1 MLNKFIW
8 TASKLS
14 IATLIAVGSM
24 LSVGSFA
31 QDNEYVEEVVSI
43 GTRGKP
49 RSVSSSPVPV
59 DVLSAEDIS
68 KTGTDDLL
76 MQLQGSIPSLNVHL
90 QPISDAASMIRPAN
104 LRGLSAD
111 STLITVNGK
120 RRHHASVIAFQGG
133 GVNDGSQGA
142 DISVIPAIA
151 LKRVEVLRD
160 GASAQYG
167 SDAIAG
173 VINFVLDDIS
183 EGGSLSYKMG
193 EYTEGDG
200 ATTTIAGK
208 YGMPLGQ
215 DGFVTT
221 SFQIRQADD
230 TSRSAQRPDAAALIA
245 AGNTAVA
252 NPAQVW
258 GAPKIDDD
266 VTFFMNAG
274 VNNSDGSESYMF
286 GNYSERDVD
295 GGFYYRNPDGRDGVF
310 TNPVDGV
317 DKRLVGNIDG
327 TCQYGTGTSQAID
340 PADYV
345 ARDAIMADPSCF
357 LMNQVAPG
365 GYTPRF
371 LGNITDTS
379 LTIGR
384 RGDISN
390 GILNGYSYDVSGSV
404 GRNEAD
410 FGLNNTVNP
419 SMGPDTPRNFTTGSY
434 IELEKT
440 FNFDLTKQVDSM
452 TIAYG
457 AEWREETF
465 EVISGEEAS
474 WKAGKYAL
482 QGFNVGSHGF
492 AGFSPDSQGAFT
504 RRSYGLYVDLEN
516 QVSDEL
522 LVGGAFRYEDYS
534 SFGDT
539 NDFKLKAMYE
549 VNENVSLRASTSTGF
564 RAPTQGQVNVVNT
577 QTTLV
582 LGQLTQAQTLPGFKL
597 GAGQLKPEEATNT
610 SFGVVYNN
618 DGLSLTADFFNIE
631 LEDRV
636 ALTSNAAPTA
646 AQVTAMGA
654 AGIPNPE
661 LIGQVN
667 YFTNDFDT
675 ETSGYDIVAAYSME
689 LMGADSDISAAW
701 NHTETEVT
709 NSGAVTGASKIKRLE
724 EGLPEDRMT
733 ITLDQSW
740 NDKVSTFVRANMYG
754 EYYAVHADY
763 FGTTSDSEWTV
774 DVSVNYQV
782 NDNFNVSA
790 GVQNLFDTEALKIAG
805 STGAANA
812 NGPGLGVPG
821 NLLGGIYYE
830 TSPYGIEGAFWYVSA
845 GYNF

>member
-1 MLNKFIW
+1 MFNKIFG
-8 TASKLS
+8 TAAKLTLT
-14 IATLIAVGSM
+14 TLIAVGSM
-24 LSVGSFA
+24 LSVNSFA

-200 ATTTIAGK
+200 ATSTIAGK

-215 DGFVTT
+215 DGFVTA

-230 TSRSAQRPDAAALIA
+230 TSRSDQRPDAAALIA

-252 NPAQVW
+252 TPAQIW

-274 VNNSDGSESYMF
+274 VMNSDGSESYMF

-310 TNPVDGV
+310 TSGDF
-317 DKRLVGNIDG
+317 RLVGDVDG
-327 TCQYGTGTSQAID
+327 TCSYSTAGTVD
-340 PADYV
+340 PADYTL
-345 ARDAIMADPSCF
+345 RNTIMADTSCF
-357 LMNQVAPG
+357 LMNQIAPG

-371 LGNITDTS
+371 VGTITDTS
-379 LTIGR
+379 FTTGR
-384 RGDISN
+384 RGDITDGFLS
-390 GILNGYSYDVSGSV
+390 GYSYDLSGSV

-440 FNFDLTKQVDSM
+440 FNFDLTKVVDSM

-492 AGFSPDSQGAFT
+492 AGFSPDSQGSFT
-504 RRSYGLYVDLEN
+504 RRSYGIYVDLEN

-522 LVGGAFRYEDYS
+522 LLGGAFRYEDYS

-539 NDFKLKAMYE
+539 NDFKLKAMYQ
-549 VNENVSLRASTSTGF
+549 VSDTVSLRASTSTGF

-582 LGQLTQAQTLPGFKL
+582 DGQLTQAQTLPGFKL

-610 SFGVVYNN
+610 SFGIVYNE
-618 DGLSLTADFFNIE
+618 GALSLTADFFSIE

-646 AQVTAMGA
+646 AQVTAMGV

-675 ETSGYDIVAAYSME
+675 ETTGYDLVAAYSTV
-689 LMGADSDISAAW
+689 LMGAESNISAAW

-724 EGLPEDRMT
+724 QGLPEDRMT
-733 ITLDQSW
+733 FTLAQTWS
-740 NDKVSTFVRANMYG
+740 DKVSSFVRANMYG
-754 EYYAVHADY
+754 EYYAVHADW
-763 FGTTSDSEWTV
+763 FGTTSDAEWTV
-774 DVSVNYQV
+774 DASVNYQLT
-782 NDNFNVSA
+782 DNFNVSA
-790 GVQNLFDTEALKIAG
+790 GVQNLFDTEALKIDGSAG
-805 STGAANA
+805 AIGE
-812 NGPGLGVPG
+812 GVPG
-821 NLLGGIYYE
+821 NVLGGIYYE

>member
-76 MQLQGSIPSLNVHL
+76 LQLQGSIPSLNVHL

-200 ATTTIAGK
+200 ATNTISGK

-245 AGNTAVA
+245 AGNSAVA
-252 NPAQVW
+252 NPAQIW

-266 VTFFMNAG
+266 VTFFMNSG
-274 VNNSDGSESYMF
+274 VMNSDGSESYMF

-295 GGFYYRNPDGRDGVF
+295 GGFYYRNPDGRSGVF
-310 TNPVDGV
+310 TIGDY
-317 DKRLVGNIDG
+317 RAVGNVDG
-327 TCQYGTGTSQAID
+327 TCAYGTGASGQVD
-340 PADYV
+340 PSDY
-345 ARDAIMADPSCF
+345 ATRDLIMADPSCF
-357 LMNQVAPG
+357 IMNQIAPG

-379 LTIGR
+379 LTVGR

-390 GILNGYSYDVSGSV
+390 GVLSGYSYDLSGSV

-419 SMGPDTPRNFTTGSY
+419 SMGPDTPRNFDTGSY

-452 TIAYG
+452 TVAYG
-457 AEWREETF
+457 VEWREETF

-492 AGFSPDSQGAFT
+492 AGFSPDSQGSFT
-504 RRSYGLYVDLEN
+504 RRSYGVYADLEN

-522 LVGGAFRYEDYS
+522 LLGGAFRYEDYS

-539 NDFKLKAMYE
+539 NDFKLKAMYQ
-549 VNENVSLRASTSTGF
+549 VNDNVSLRASTSTGF

-582 LGQLTQAQTLPGFKL
+582 QGQLTQAQTLPGFKL
-597 GAGQLKPEEATNT
+597 GVGQLKPEEATNT
-610 SFGVVYNN
+610 SFGVVYNK

-646 AQVTAMGA
+646 AQVAAMGA

-675 ETSGYDIVAAYSME
+675 ETSGFDLVASYSTV

-709 NSGAVTGASKIKRLE
+709 NSGAVTGAFKVKRLE

-733 ITLDQSW
+733 LTLDQTWS
-740 NDKVSTFVRANMYG
+740 DKVSTFVRANMYG

-763 FGTTSDSEWTV
+763 FGTTSDAEWTV
-774 DVSVNYQV
+774 DASVNFQLT
-782 NDNFNVSA
+782 DQFNVSA

-812 NGPGLGVPG
+812 DGPGEGVPG

>member
-1 MLNKFIW
+1 MLNKIFR
-8 TASKLS
+8 TGAKLS
-14 IATLIAVGSM
+14 FTTLIAVGSM

-111 STLITVNGK
+111 STLITTNGK

-183 EGGSLSYKMG
+183 EGGSLTYKMG

-200 ATTTIAGK
+200 ATSTIAGK
-208 YGMPLGQ
+208 FGMPLGQ
-215 DGFVTT
+215 DGFLTT

-230 TSRSAQRPDAAALIA
+230 TSRSLQRPDAAALITN
-245 AGNTAVA
+245 GNTAVA
-252 NPAQVW
+252 NPAQIW

-274 VNNSDGSESYMF
+274 VSNSDGSESYMF

-295 GGFYYRNPDGRDGVF
+295 GGFYYRNPDGRSGVF
-310 TNPVDGV
+310 TQGDF
-317 DKRLVGNIDG
+317 RLVGDIDG
-327 TCQYGTGTSQAID
+327 TCAYSTAGTVD
-340 PADYV
+340 PSNYAL
-345 ARDAIMADPSCF
+345 RDTIMADASCF
-357 LMNQVAPG
+357 LMNQIAPG

-371 LGNITDTS
+371 IGTITDTS
-379 LTIGR
+379 FTTGR
-384 RGDISN
+384 RGDIADGFLS
-390 GILNGYSYDVSGSV
+390 GYSYDVSGSV

-440 FNFDLTKQVDSM
+440 FNFDLQRQYDSLSV
-452 TIAYG
+452 AYG
-457 AEWREETF
+457 LEWREETF

-492 AGFSPDSQGAFT
+492 AGFSPDSQGSFT
-504 RRSYGLYVDLEN
+504 RRSYGLYADLEN

-522 LVGGAFRYEDYS
+522 LLGGAFRYEDYS

-539 NDFKLKAMYE
+539 NDFKLKAMYQL
-549 VNENVSLRASTSTGF
+549 NENVSLRASTSTGF

-582 LGQLTQAQTLPGFKL
+582 DGQLTQAQTLPGFKL

-618 DGLSLTADFFNIE
+618 NGLSLTADFFNIE

-646 AQVTAMGA
+646 AQVIAMGV

-661 LIGQVN
+661 LIGRVN

-675 ETSGYDIVAAYSME
+675 ETSGYDLVAVYSMD
-689 LMGADSDISAAW
+689 LMGADSNISAAW

-709 NSGAVTGASKIKRLE
+709 NSGAVTGASKVKRLE

-733 ITLDQSW
+733 LTLDQTW

-754 EYYAVHADY
+754 EYYAVHADW
-763 FGTTSDSEWTV
+763 FGTTSDAEWTV
-774 DVSVNYQV
+774 DASVNYQI

-790 GVQNLFDTEALKIAG
+790 GVQNLFDTEALKIDGSAG
-805 STGAANA
+805 ATGE
-812 NGPGLGVPG
+812 GVPG
-821 NLLGGIYYE
+821 NVLGGIYYE

>member
-1 MLNKFIW
+1 MINKAIW
-8 TASKLS
+8 KASGLS
-14 IATLIAVGSM
+14 LTILVAFSSM
-24 LSVGSFA
+24 VSVNSYA
-31 QDNEYVEEVVSI
+31 QDSEFVEEVVSI

-76 MQLQGSIPSLNVHL
+76 MQLQGSVPSLNVHL

-111 STLITVNGK
+111 STLIFTNGK

-200 ATTTIAGK
+200 ATTTVAGK

-221 SFQIRQADD
+221 SFQISKADD
-230 TSRSAQRPDAAALIA
+230 TSRSEQRPDAASLIA
-245 AGNTAVA
+245 GGNTAVA
-252 NPAQVW
+252 NPAQIW
-258 GAPKIDDD
+258 GAPKVDDD
-266 VTFFMNAG
+266 VTFFMNSG
-274 VNNSDGSESYMF
+274 VTNSDGSESYMF

-310 TNPVDGV
+310 TNPGPDGNL
-317 DKRLVGNIDG
+317 RLVGNIDG
-327 TCQYGTGTSQAID
+327 TCSYGTGISAAID
-340 PADYV
+340 PSDY
-345 ARDAIMADPSCF
+345 ATRDLIMADPSCF
-357 LMNQVAPG
+357 LMNEVAPG

-371 LGNITDTS
+371 VGNITDTS

-384 RGDISN
+384 RGDITDGFLS
-390 GILNGYSYDVSGSV
+390 GHTYDLSGSV

-440 FNFDLTKQVDSM
+440 FNFDLTRQVNS
-452 TIAYG
+452 TTVAYG

-504 RRSYGLYVDLEN
+504 RRSYGLYLDLEN
-516 QVSDEL
+516 QVSDEFL
-522 LVGGAFRYEDYS
+522 LGGSFRYEDYS

-539 NDFKLKAMYE
+539 NDFKLNARYQI
-549 VNENVSLRASTSTGF
+549 NENVAWRFSTSTGF

-582 LGQLTQAQTLPGFKL
+582 DGQLTQAQTLPGFKL

-610 SFGVVYNN
+610 SFGLVY
-618 DGLSLTADFFNIE
+618 DAGDLSLTADFFVIE

-646 AQVTAMGA
+646 AQVLAMGA

-675 ETSGYDIVAAYSME
+675 ETSGFDLVAVYNTV
-689 LMGADSDISAAW
+689 LFGADADISAAW

-709 NSGAVTGASKIKRLE
+709 NSGAVTGASKIRRLE

-733 ITLDQSW
+733 ITVAQTWS
-740 NDKVSTFVRANMYG
+740 DKVSSFVRANMYG
-754 EYYAVHADY
+754 EYYAVHADW
-763 FGTTSDSEWTV
+763 FGTTADSEWTV
-774 DVSVNYQV
+774 DASVNVQLT
-782 NDNFNVSA
+782 DSLNVSA
-790 GVQNLFDTEALKIAG
+790 GVQNLFDTEALKIDGSAG
-805 STGAANA
+805 AVAE
-812 NGPGLGVPG
+812 GVPG
-821 NLLGGIYYE
+821 NVLGGIYYE
-830 TSPYGIEGAFWYVSA
+830 TSPYGIEGAFWYVKV

>member
-31 QDNEYVEEVVSI
+31 QDNEFVEEVVSI

-252 NPAQVW
+252 NPAQIW

-266 VTFFMNAG
+266 VTFFMNSG
-274 VNNSDGSESYMF
+274 VINSDGSESYMF

-310 TNPVDGV
+310 TSGDF
-317 DKRLVGNIDG
+317 RLVGDIDG
-327 TCQYGTGTSQAID
+327 TCAYSTAGTVD
-340 PADYV
+340 PADY
-345 ARDAIMADPSCF
+345 ALRDTIMADASCF
-357 LMNQVAPG
+357 LMNQIAPG

-371 LGNITDTS
+371 TGNITDTS

-384 RGDISN
+384 RGDISS
-390 GILNGYSYDVSGSV
+390 GMLNGYSYDVSGSV

-492 AGFSPDSQGAFT
+492 AGFSPDSQGSFT
-504 RRSYGLYVDLEN
+504 RRSYGLYADIEN

-539 NDFKLKAMYE
+539 NDFKLKAMYQ
-549 VNENVSLRASTSTGF
+549 VNDNVSLRASTSTGF

-582 LGQLTQAQTLPGFKL
+582 DGQLTQAQTLPGFKL

-610 SFGVVYNN
+610 SFGIVYNQ
-618 DGLSLTADFFNIE
+618 GALSLTADFFSIE

-675 ETSGYDIVAAYSME
+675 ETTGYDLVAVYSTV
-689 LMGADSDISAAW
+689 LMGADSNISAAW

-733 ITLDQSW
+733 ITLDQTWS
-740 NDKVSTFVRANMYG
+740 DKVSTFVRANMYG
-754 EYYAVHADY
+754 EYYAVHADW
-763 FGTTSDSEWTV
+763 FGTNSDTEWTV
-774 DVSVNYQV
+774 DASVNYQV

-790 GVQNLFDTEALKIAG
+790 GVQNLFDTEGLKIDGSAG
-805 STGAANA
+805 AIGEA
-812 NGPGLGVPG
+812 VPG
-821 NLLGGIYYE
+821 NVLGGIYYE

>member
-111 STLITVNGK
+111 STLITTNGK

-208 YGMPLGQ
+208 YGLPLGQ

-230 TSRSAQRPDAAALIA
+230 TSRSLQRPDAAALIA

-274 VNNSDGSESYMF
+274 VTNSDGSESYMF

-295 GGFYYRNPDGRDGVF
+295 GGFYYRNPDGRSGVF
-310 TNPVDGV
+310 TIGDY
-317 DKRLVGNIDG
+317 RAVGNVDG
-327 TCQYGTGTSQAID
+327 TCAYGTGASGQVD
-340 PADYV
+340 PSNYAT
-345 ARDAIMADPSCF
+345 RDAIMADPSCF
-357 LMNQVAPG
+357 LMNEIAPG

-371 LGNITDTS
+371 VGTITDTS
-379 LTIGR
+379 FTTGR
-384 RGDISN
+384 RGEITDGFLS
-390 GILNGYSYDVSGSV
+390 GYSFDVSGSV

-440 FNFDLTKQVDSM
+440 FNFDLQKQFDSVSV
-452 TIAYG
+452 AYG
-457 AEWREETF
+457 VEWREETF

-492 AGFSPDSQGAFT
+492 AGFSPDSQGSFT
-504 RRSYGLYVDLEN
+504 RRSYGLYTDIEN

-522 LVGGAFRYEDYS
+522 LLGGAFRYEDYS

-539 NDFKLKAMYE
+539 NDFKLKAMYQ
-549 VNENVSLRASTSTGF
+549 VNDNVSLRASTSTGF

-582 LGQLTQAQTLPGFKL
+582 DGQLTQAQTLPGFKL

-610 SFGVVYNN
+610 SFGIVYNE
-618 DGLSLTADFFNIE
+618 GALSLTADFFTIE

-646 AQVTAMGA
+646 AQVTAMGV

-675 ETSGYDIVAAYSME
+675 ETTGYDLVAVYSTV
-689 LMGADSDISAAW
+689 LMGADSNISAAW

-709 NSGAVTGASKIKRLE
+709 NSGAVTGASKVKRLE

-733 ITLDQSW
+733 LTLAQTWS
-740 NDKVSTFVRANMYG
+740 DKVSTFVRANMYG
-754 EYYAVHADY
+754 EYYAVHADW
-763 FGTTSDSEWTV
+763 FGTTSDAEWTV
-774 DVSVNYQV
+774 DASVNYQLT
-782 NDNFNVSA
+782 DNFNVSA
-790 GVQNLFDTEALKIAG
+790 GVQNLFDTEALKIDGSAG
-805 STGAANA
+805 AKGE
-812 NGPGLGVPG
+812 GVPG
-821 NLLGGIYYE
+821 NVLGGIYYE

>member
-1 MLNKFIW
+1 MVYLNFREIRMFNKFTWI
-8 TASKLS
+8 ASRLS
-14 IATLIAVGSM
+14 IITIISVGSL

-31 QDNEYVEEVVSI
+31 QDNEFIEEVVTLGS
-43 GTRGKP
+43 RGKP

-59 DVLSAEDIS
+59 DVLSAEDIA
-68 KTGTDDLL
+68 KTGTDDIL

-111 STLITVNGK
+111 STLIFTNGK

-183 EGGSLSYKMG
+183 EGGSLSYKKG

-208 YGMPLGQ
+208 YGLPLGQ

-230 TSRSAQRPDAAALIA
+230 TSRSVQRPDAASLIA
-245 AGNTAVA
+245 AGNSAVA
-252 NPAQVW
+252 TPAQIW
-258 GAPKIDDD
+258 GAPRIDDD
-266 VTFFMNAG
+266 VTFFLNAG
-274 VNNSDGSESYMF
+274 VTNGDGSESYMF

-295 GGFYYRNPDGRDGVF
+295 GGFYYRNPDGRSGVF
-310 TNPVDGV
+310 TAGDY
-317 DKRLVGNIDG
+317 RLVGDVDG
-327 TCQYGTGTSQAID
+327 TCAYSSTNID
-340 PADYV
+340 PSNYAL
-345 ARDAIMADPSCF
+345 RDTIMADASCF
-357 LMNQVAPG
+357 LMNQIAPG

-371 LGNITDTS
+371 IGTITDTS
-379 LTIGR
+379 FTTGR
-384 RGDISN
+384 RGDITEGFLS
-390 GILNGYSYDVSGSV
+390 GHSYDLSGSV

-440 FNFDLTKQVDSM
+440 FNFDLQKQYNNLSV
-452 TIAYG
+452 AYG

-465 EVISGEEAS
+465 EVISGEESS

-492 AGFSPDSQGAFT
+492 AGFSPDSQGSFT
-504 RRSYGLYVDLEN
+504 RRSVGFYVDLEN
-516 QVSDEL
+516 QVSEQL
-522 LVGGAFRYEDYS
+522 LLGGSLRYEDYTT
-534 SFGDT
+534 FGTT
-539 NDFKLKAMYE
+539 NDFKLNARYQLSDQ
-549 VNENVSLRASTSTGF
+549 VALRGSTSTGF

-582 LGQLTQAQTLPGFKL
+582 NGQLTQAQTLPGFKL

-610 SFGVVYNN
+610 SFGIIYNE
-618 DGLSLTADFFNIE
+618 GALSLTADFFNIE
-631 LEDRV
+631 VEDRV

-646 AQVTAMGA
+646 AQVAAMGA

-675 ETSGYDIVAAYSME
+675 ETSGYDFVAVYSTD
-689 LMGADSDISAAW
+689 LMGADTDISAAW

-709 NSGAVTGASKIKRLE
+709 NSGAVTGASKVKRLE

-733 ITLDQSW
+733 VTVAQTWS
-740 NDKVSTFVRANMYG
+740 DKVSSFVRANMYG
-754 EYYAVHADY
+754 EYYAVHADW
-763 FGTTSDSEWTV
+763 FGTNSDAEWTV
-774 DVSVNYQV
+774 DASVSVQV
-782 NDNFNVSA
+782 TDNFSVSA
-790 GVQNLFDTEALKIAG
+790 GVQNLFDTEALKIDGSAG
-805 STGAANA
+805 AVAE
-812 NGPGLGVPG
+812 GVPG
-821 NLLGGIYYE
+821 NVLGAVYYE

>member
-14 IATLIAVGSM
+14 ITTLIAVGSM

-111 STLITVNGK
+111 STLITTNGK

-151 LKRVEVLRD
+151 LKRVEILRD

-230 TSRSAQRPDAAALIA
+230 TSRSLQRPDAAALIA
-245 AGNTAVA
+245 AGNSAVA
-252 NPAQVW
+252 SPAQIW

-274 VNNSDGSESYMF
+274 VTNSDGSESYMF

-295 GGFYYRNPDGRDGVF
+295 GGFYYRNPDGRSGVF
-310 TNPVDGV
+310 TIGDY
-317 DKRLVGNIDG
+317 RAVGNVDG
-327 TCQYGTGTSQAID
+327 TCAYGTGASGQVD
-340 PADYV
+340 PSNYV
-345 ARDAIMADPSCF
+345 TRDAIMADPSCF
-357 LMNQVAPG
+357 LMNQIAPG

-371 LGNITDTS
+371 VGTITDTS
-379 LTIGR
+379 FTTGR
-384 RGDISN
+384 RGEITDGFLS
-390 GILNGYSYDVSGSV
+390 GYSYDVSGSV

-419 SMGPDTPRNFTTGSY
+419 SMGPDTPRNFRTGSY

-440 FNFDLTKQVDSM
+440 FNFDLQKQFDSVSV
-452 TIAYG
+452 AYG

-492 AGFSPDSQGAFT
+492 AGFSPDSQGSFT
-504 RRSYGLYVDLEN
+504 RRSYGLYADIEN

-522 LVGGAFRYEDYS
+522 LLGGAFRYEDYS

-539 NDFKLKAMYE
+539 NDFKLKAMYQ
-549 VNENVSLRASTSTGF
+549 VNDNVSLRASTSTGF

-582 LGQLTQAQTLPGFKL
+582 DGQLTQAQTLPGFKL

-610 SFGVVYNN
+610 SFGIVYNE
-618 DGLSLTADFFNIE
+618 GALSLTADFFTIE

-636 ALTSNAAPTA
+636 ALTSNATPTA
-646 AQVTAMGA
+646 AQVTAMGV

-675 ETSGYDIVAAYSME
+675 ETTGYDLVAVYSTV
-689 LMGADSDISAAW
+689 LMGADSNISAAW

-709 NSGAVTGASKIKRLE
+709 NSGAVTGASKVKRLE

-733 ITLDQSW
+733 LTLAQTWS
-740 NDKVSTFVRANMYG
+740 DKVSTFVRANMYG
-754 EYYAVHADY
+754 EYYAVHADW
-763 FGTTSDSEWTV
+763 FGTTSDAEWTV
-774 DVSVNYQV
+774 DASVNYELT
-782 NDNFNVSA
+782 DNFNVSA
-790 GVQNLFDTEALKIAG
+790 GVQNLFDTEALKIDGSAG
-805 STGAANA
+805 AKGE
-812 NGPGLGVPG
+812 GVPG
-821 NLLGGIYYE
+821 NVLGGIYYE

>member
-14 IATLIAVGSM
+14 ITTLIAVGSM

-59 DVLSAEDIS
+59 DVLSSEDIS

-76 MQLQGSIPSLNVHL
+76 LQLQGSVPSLNVHL

-230 TSRSAQRPDAAALIA
+230 TSRSEQRPDAAALIA

-252 NPAQVW
+252 NPAQIW

-266 VTFFMNAG
+266 VTFFMNSG
-274 VNNSDGSESYMF
+274 VTNSDGSESYMF

-295 GGFYYRNPDGRDGVF
+295 GGFYYRNPDGRSGVF
-310 TNPVDGV
+310 TIGDY
-317 DKRLVGNIDG
+317 RAVGNVDG
-327 TCQYGTGTSQAID
+327 TCAYGTGASGQVD
-340 PADYV
+340 PSDY
-345 ARDAIMADPSCF
+345 ATRDLIMADPSCF
-357 LMNQVAPG
+357 LMNQIAPG

-371 LGNITDTS
+371 TGNITDTS

-390 GILNGYSYDVSGSV
+390 GVLSGYSYDLSGSV

-419 SMGPDTPRNFTTGSY
+419 SMGPDTPRNFDTGSY

-440 FNFDLTKQVDSM
+440 FNFDLTKQMDSM

-492 AGFSPDSQGAFT
+492 AGFSPDSQGSFT
-504 RRSYGLYVDLEN
+504 RRSYGLYADIEN

-539 NDFKLKAMYE
+539 NDFKLKAMYQ
-549 VNENVSLRASTSTGF
+549 VNDNVSLRASTSTGF

-582 LGQLTQAQTLPGFKL
+582 DGQLTQAQTLPGFKL

-610 SFGVVYNN
+610 SFGIVYNE
-618 DGLSLTADFFNIE
+618 GALSLTADFFNIE

-646 AQVTAMGA
+646 AQVAAMGA

-675 ETSGYDIVAAYSME
+675 ETTGYDLVAVYSTV
-689 LMGADSDISAAW
+689 LMGAESNISAAW

-733 ITLDQSW
+733 LTLAQTWS
-740 NDKVSTFVRANMYG
+740 DKVSTFVRANMYG
-754 EYYAVHADY
+754 EYYAVHADW
-763 FGTTSDSEWTV
+763 FGTTSDAEWTV
-774 DVSVNYQV
+774 DASVNYQLT
-782 NDNFNVSA
+782 DNFNVSA
-790 GVQNLFDTEALKIAG
+790 GVQNLFDTEALKIDGSAG
-805 STGAANA
+805 AKGE
-812 NGPGLGVPG
+812 GVPG
-821 NLLGGIYYE
+821 NVLGGIYYE

>member
-1 MLNKFIW
+1 MFNKIFG
-8 TASKLS
+8 TAAKLTLT
-14 IATLIAVGSM
+14 TLIAVGSM
-24 LSVGSFA
+24 LSVNSFA

-193 EYTEGDG
+193 EFSEGDG
-200 ATTTIAGK
+200 ATTTVAGK

-245 AGNTAVA
+245 AGNTAVPS
-252 NPAQVW
+252 PAQVW

-317 DKRLVGNIDG
+317 NKRLVGNIDG

-340 PADYV
+340 TADYA

-419 SMGPDTPRNFTTGSY
+419 SMGPDTPRNFRTGSY

-582 LGQLTQAQTLPGFKL
+582 QGQLTQAQTLPGFKL

-610 SFGVVYNN
+610 SFGVVYNR

-675 ETSGYDIVAAYSME
+675 ETSGYDLVAVYSME

-733 ITLDQSW
+733 ITLDQTW

-812 NGPGLGVPG
+812 DGPGLGVPG

>member
-111 STLITVNGK
+111 STLITTNGK

-208 YGMPLGQ
+208 YGLPLGQ

-230 TSRSAQRPDAAALIA
+230 TSRSLQRPDAAALIA

-258 GAPKIDDD
+258 GAPKVDDD

-274 VNNSDGSESYMF
+274 VTNSDGSESYMF

-295 GGFYYRNPDGRDGVF
+295 GGFYYRNPDGRSGVF
-310 TNPVDGV
+310 TIGDY
-317 DKRLVGNIDG
+317 RAVGNVDG
-327 TCQYGTGTSQAID
+327 TCAYGTGASGQVD
-340 PADYV
+340 PSNYAT
-345 ARDAIMADPSCF
+345 RDAIMADPSCF
-357 LMNQVAPG
+357 LMNEIAPG

-371 LGNITDTS
+371 VGTITDTS
-379 LTIGR
+379 FTTGR
-384 RGDISN
+384 RGEITDGFLS
-390 GILNGYSYDVSGSV
+390 GYSFDVSGSV

-440 FNFDLTKQVDSM
+440 FNFDLQKQFDSVSV
-452 TIAYG
+452 AYG
-457 AEWREETF
+457 VEWREETF

-492 AGFSPDSQGAFT
+492 AGFSPDSQGSFT
-504 RRSYGLYVDLEN
+504 RRSYGLYTDIEN

-522 LVGGAFRYEDYS
+522 LLGGAFRYEDYS

-539 NDFKLKAMYE
+539 NDFKLKAMYQ
-549 VNENVSLRASTSTGF
+549 VNDNVSLRASTSTGF

-582 LGQLTQAQTLPGFKL
+582 DGQLTQAQTLPGFKL

-610 SFGVVYNN
+610 SFGIVYNE
-618 DGLSLTADFFNIE
+618 GALSLTADFFTIE

-646 AQVTAMGA
+646 AQVTAMGV

-675 ETSGYDIVAAYSME
+675 ETTGYDLVAVYSTV
-689 LMGADSDISAAW
+689 LMGADSNISAAW

-709 NSGAVTGASKIKRLE
+709 NSGAVTGASKVKRLE

-733 ITLDQSW
+733 LTLAQTWS
-740 NDKVSTFVRANMYG
+740 DKVSTFVRANMYG
-754 EYYAVHADY
+754 EYYAVHADW
-763 FGTTSDSEWTV
+763 FGTTSDAEWTV
-774 DVSVNYQV
+774 DASVNYQLT
-782 NDNFNVSA
+782 DNFNVSA
-790 GVQNLFDTEALKIAG
+790 GVQNLFDTEALKIDGSAG
-805 STGAANA
+805 AKGE
-812 NGPGLGVPG
+812 GVPG
-821 NLLGGIYYE
+821 NVLGGIYYE

>member
-1 MLNKFIW
+1 
-8 TASKLS
+8 
-14 IATLIAVGSM
+14 
-24 LSVGSFA
+24 
-31 QDNEYVEEVVSI
+31 
-43 GTRGKP
+43 
-49 RSVSSSPVPV
+49 
-59 DVLSAEDIS
+59 
-68 KTGTDDLL
+68 
-76 MQLQGSIPSLNVHL
+76 
-90 QPISDAASMIRPAN
+90 
-104 LRGLSAD
+104 
-111 STLITVNGK
+111 
-120 RRHHASVIAFQGG
+120 
-133 GVNDGSQGA
+133 
-142 DISVIPAIA
+142 
-151 LKRVEVLRD
+151 
-160 GASAQYG
+160 
-167 SDAIAG
+167 
-173 VINFVLDDIS
+173 
-183 EGGSLSYKMG
+183 
-193 EYTEGDG
+193 
-200 ATTTIAGK
+200 
-208 YGMPLGQ
+208 MPLGQ

-245 AGNTAVA
+245 AGNSAVA
-252 NPAQVW
+252 NPAQIW

-266 VTFFMNAG
+266 VTFFMNSG
-274 VNNSDGSESYMF
+274 VMNSDGSESYMF

-295 GGFYYRNPDGRDGVF
+295 GGFYYRNPDGRSGVF
-310 TNPVDGV
+310 TIGDY
-317 DKRLVGNIDG
+317 RAVGNVDG
-327 TCQYGTGTSQAID
+327 TCAYGTGASGQVD
-340 PADYV
+340 PSNYAT
-345 ARDAIMADPSCF
+345 RDLIMADPSCF
-357 LMNQVAPG
+357 IMNQIAPG

-379 LTIGR
+379 LTVGR

-390 GILNGYSYDVSGSV
+390 GMLSGYSYDLSGSV

-419 SMGPDTPRNFTTGSY
+419 SMGPETPRNFDTGSY

-457 AEWREETF
+457 VEWREETF

-492 AGFSPDSQGAFT
+492 AGFSPDSQGSFT
-504 RRSYGLYVDLEN
+504 RRSYGLYADLEN

-522 LVGGAFRYEDYS
+522 LLGGAFRYEDYS

-539 NDFKLKAMYE
+539 NDFKLKAMYQ

-582 LGQLTQAQTLPGFKL
+582 QGQLTQAQTLPGFKL
-597 GAGQLKPEEATNT
+597 GVGQLKPEEATNT
-610 SFGVVYNN
+610 SFGVVYNK

-646 AQVTAMGA
+646 AQVAALGA

-675 ETSGYDIVAAYSME
+675 ETSGFDLVASYSTV

-709 NSGAVTGASKIKRLE
+709 NSGAVTGAFKVKRLE

-733 ITLDQSW
+733 LTLDQSW
-740 NDKVSTFVRANMYG
+740 SDKVSSFVRANYYG
-754 EYYAVHADY
+754 EAYVVHADY
-763 FGTTSDSEWTV
+763 FGSTSDAEWTV
-774 DVSVNYQV
+774 DASVNFQLT
-782 NDNFNVSA
+782 DQFNVSA
-790 GVQNLFDTEALKIAG
+790 GVQNLFDTEALKLEGSAG
-805 STGAANA
+805 AKGE
-812 NGPGLGVPG
+812 GVPG

>member
-1 MLNKFIW
+1 MLNKFMW

-14 IATLIAVGSM
+14 ITTIVAVGSM

-111 STLITVNGK
+111 STLITTNGK

-245 AGNTAVA
+245 AGNSAVA
-252 NPAQVW
+252 NPAQIW

-274 VNNSDGSESYMF
+274 VTNSDGSESYMF

-295 GGFYYRNPDGRDGVF
+295 GGFYYRNPDGRSGVF
-310 TNPVDGV
+310 TIGDY
-317 DKRLVGNIDG
+317 RAVGNVDG
-327 TCQYGTGTSQAID
+327 TCAYGTGASGQVD
-340 PADYV
+340 PSNYV
-345 ARDAIMADPSCF
+345 TRDAIMADPSCF
-357 LMNQVAPG
+357 LMNQIAPG

-371 LGNITDTS
+371 VGTITDTS
-379 LTIGR
+379 FTTGR
-384 RGDISN
+384 RGEITDGFLS
-390 GILNGYSYDVSGSV
+390 GYSYDVSGSV

-419 SMGPDTPRNFTTGSY
+419 SMGPDTPRNFRTGSY

-440 FNFDLTKQVDSM
+440 FNFDLQKQFDSVSV
-452 TIAYG
+452 AYG

-492 AGFSPDSQGAFT
+492 AGFSPDSQGSFT
-504 RRSYGLYVDLEN
+504 RRSYGLYADIEN

-522 LVGGAFRYEDYS
+522 LLGGAFRYEDYS

-539 NDFKLKAMYE
+539 NDFKLKAMYQ
-549 VNENVSLRASTSTGF
+549 VNDNVSLRASTSTGF

-582 LGQLTQAQTLPGFKL
+582 DGQLTQAQTLPGFKL

-610 SFGVVYNN
+610 SFGIVYNE
-618 DGLSLTADFFNIE
+618 GALSLTADFFTIE

-675 ETSGYDIVAAYSME
+675 ETTGYDLVAVYSTV
-689 LMGADSDISAAW
+689 LMGADSNISAAW

-709 NSGAVTGASKIKRLE
+709 NSGAVTGASKVKRLE

-733 ITLDQSW
+733 LTLAQTWS
-740 NDKVSTFVRANMYG
+740 DKVSTFVRANMYG
-754 EYYAVHADY
+754 EYYAVHADW
-763 FGTTSDSEWTV
+763 FGTNSDAEWTV
-774 DVSVNYQV
+774 DASVNYQLT
-782 NDNFNVSA
+782 DNFNVSA
-790 GVQNLFDTEALKIAG
+790 GVQNLFDTEALKIDGSAG
-805 STGAANA
+805 AKGE
-812 NGPGLGVPG
+812 GVPG
-821 NLLGGIYYE
+821 NVLGGIYYE

>member
-1 MLNKFIW
+1 MLNNFKW
-8 TASKLS
+8 TAARLS
-14 IATLIAVGSM
+14 IATMLALSSM

-31 QDNEYVEEVVSI
+31 QDNEFVEEVVSI

-111 STLITVNGK
+111 ATLIFTNGK

-230 TSRSAQRPDAAALIA
+230 TSRSEQRPDCADLV
-245 AGNTAVA
+245 AGGNSAVA
-252 NPAQVW
+252 NPCQIW

-266 VTFFMNAG
+266 VTFFMNSG
-274 VNNSDGSESYMF
+274 LTNSDGSESYMF

-310 TNPVDGV
+310 TIGDY
-317 DKRLVGNIDG
+317 RAVGNIDG
-327 TCQYGTGTSQAID
+327 TCAYGTGASGQVD
-340 PADYV
+340 PSDY
-345 ARDAIMADPSCF
+345 ALRDTIMADPSCF
-357 LMNQVAPG
+357 LMNQIAPG

-384 RGDISN
+384 RGDITEGFLS
-390 GILNGYSYDVSGSV
+390 GHSYDLSGSV

-419 SMGPDTPRNFTTGSY
+419 SMGPDTPRNFYTGSY
-434 IELEKT
+434 IELEKV
-440 FNFDLTKQVDSM
+440 FNFDLTRQVDSM

-474 WKAGKYAL
+474 WTAGKYAL

-504 RRSYGLYVDLEN
+504 RRSYGLYVDVEN
-516 QVSDEL
+516 QVSDEFL
-522 LVGGAFRYEDYS
+522 LGGSFRYEDYS

-539 NDFKLKAMYE
+539 NDFKLNARYQ
-549 VNENVSLRASTSTGF
+549 VSENLALRGSTSTGF

-582 LGQLTQAQTLPGFKL
+582 DGELTQAQTLPGFKL
-597 GAGQLKPEEATNT
+597 GAGQLNPEEATNT
-610 SFGVVYNN
+610 SFGLVYSA
-618 DGLSLTADFFNIE
+618 GELSLTADFFVIE

-675 ETSGYDIVAAYSME
+675 ETTGYDLVATYSTV
-689 LMGADSDISAAW
+689 LFGADADISAAW

-709 NSGAVTGASKIKRLE
+709 NSGEVTGASKIKRLE

-733 ITLDQSW
+733 ITVAQTWS
-740 NDKVSTFVRANMYG
+740 DKVSSFVRANMYG
-754 EYYAVHADY
+754 EYYAVHADW
-763 FGTTSDSEWTV
+763 FGTDSDAEWTV
-774 DVSVNYQV
+774 DAAISIDLT
-782 NDNFNVSA
+782 DNFYVSA
-790 GVQNLFDTEALKIAG
+790 GVQNLFDTEALKLDGSAG
-805 STGAANA
+805 AVGE
-812 NGPGLGVPG
+812 GVPG
-821 NLLGGIYYE
+821 NVLGGIYYE
-830 TSPYGIEGAFWYVSA
+830 TSPYGIEGAFWYLKA

>member
-1 MLNKFIW
+1 
-8 TASKLS
+8 
-14 IATLIAVGSM
+14 
-24 LSVGSFA
+24 
-31 QDNEYVEEVVSI
+31 
-43 GTRGKP
+43 
-49 RSVSSSPVPV
+49 
-59 DVLSAEDIS
+59 
-68 KTGTDDLL
+68 
-76 MQLQGSIPSLNVHL
+76 
-90 QPISDAASMIRPAN
+90 
-104 LRGLSAD
+104 
-111 STLITVNGK
+111 
-120 RRHHASVIAFQGG
+120 
-133 GVNDGSQGA
+133 
-142 DISVIPAIA
+142 
-151 LKRVEVLRD
+151 
-160 GASAQYG
+160 
-167 SDAIAG
+167 
-173 VINFVLDDIS
+173 
-183 EGGSLSYKMG
+183 MG

-200 ATTTIAGK
+200 TTTTIAGK
-208 YGMPLGQ
+208 YGMPPGQ

-221 SFQIRQADD
+221 SIQIRQADD

-252 NPAQVW
+252 NPAQIW

-266 VTFFMNAG
+266 VTFFMNSG
-274 VNNSDGSESYMF
+274 VINSDGSESYMF

-310 TNPVDGV
+310 TSGDF
-317 DKRLVGNIDG
+317 RLVGDIDG
-327 TCQYGTGTSQAID
+327 TCAYSTAGTVD
-340 PADYV
+340 PADY
-345 ARDAIMADPSCF
+345 ALRDTIMADASCF
-357 LMNQVAPG
+357 LMNQIAPG

-371 LGNITDTS
+371 TGNITDTS

-384 RGDISN
+384 RGDISS
-390 GILNGYSYDVSGSV
+390 GMLNGYSYDVSGSV

-492 AGFSPDSQGAFT
+492 AGFSPDSQGSFT
-504 RRSYGLYVDLEN
+504 RRSYGLYADIEN

-539 NDFKLKAMYE
+539 NDFKLKAMYQ
-549 VNENVSLRASTSTGF
+549 VNDNVSLRASTSTGF

-582 LGQLTQAQTLPGFKL
+582 DGQLTQAQTLPGFKL

-610 SFGVVYNN
+610 SFGIVYNQ
-618 DGLSLTADFFNIE
+618 GALSLTADFFSIE

-675 ETSGYDIVAAYSME
+675 ETTGYDLVAVYSTV
-689 LMGADSDISAAW
+689 LMGADSNISAAW

-733 ITLDQSW
+733 ITLDQTWS
-740 NDKVSTFVRANMYG
+740 DKVSTFVRANMYG
-754 EYYAVHADY
+754 EYYAVHADW
-763 FGTTSDSEWTV
+763 FGTNSDTEWTV
-774 DVSVNYQV
+774 DASVNYQV

-790 GVQNLFDTEALKIAG
+790 GVQNLFDTEGLKIDGSAG
-805 STGAANA
+805 AIGEA
-812 NGPGLGVPG
+812 VPG
-821 NLLGGIYYE
+821 NVLGGIYYE

>member
-1 MLNKFIW
+1 
-8 TASKLS
+8 
-14 IATLIAVGSM
+14 
-24 LSVGSFA
+24 
-31 QDNEYVEEVVSI
+31 
-43 GTRGKP
+43 
-49 RSVSSSPVPV
+49 
-59 DVLSAEDIS
+59 
-68 KTGTDDLL
+68 
-76 MQLQGSIPSLNVHL
+76 
-90 QPISDAASMIRPAN
+90 
-104 LRGLSAD
+104 
-111 STLITVNGK
+111 
-120 RRHHASVIAFQGG
+120 
-133 GVNDGSQGA
+133 
-142 DISVIPAIA
+142 
-151 LKRVEVLRD
+151 
-160 GASAQYG
+160 
-167 SDAIAG
+167 
-173 VINFVLDDIS
+173 
-183 EGGSLSYKMG
+183 
-193 EYTEGDG
+193 
-200 ATTTIAGK
+200 
-208 YGMPLGQ
+208 GMPLGQ

-245 AGNTAVA
+245 AGNSAVA
-252 NPAQVW
+252 NPAQIW

-266 VTFFMNAG
+266 VTFFMNSG
-274 VNNSDGSESYMF
+274 VMNSDGSESYMF

-295 GGFYYRNPDGRDGVF
+295 GGFYYRNPDGRSGVF
-310 TNPVDGV
+310 TIGDY
-317 DKRLVGNIDG
+317 RAVGNVDG
-327 TCQYGTGTSQAID
+327 TCAYGTGASGQVD
-340 PADYV
+340 PSDY
-345 ARDAIMADPSCF
+345 ATRDLIMADPSCF
-357 LMNQVAPG
+357 IMNQIAPG

-379 LTIGR
+379 LTVGR

-390 GILNGYSYDVSGSV
+390 GMLSGYSYDLSGSV

-419 SMGPDTPRNFTTGSY
+419 SMGPDTPRNFDTGSY

-452 TIAYG
+452 TVAYG
-457 AEWREETF
+457 VEWREETF

-492 AGFSPDSQGAFT
+492 AGFSPDSQGSFT
-504 RRSYGLYVDLEN
+504 RRSYGLYADLEN

-522 LVGGAFRYEDYS
+522 LLGGAFRYEDYS

-539 NDFKLKAMYE
+539 NDFKLKAMYQ

-582 LGQLTQAQTLPGFKL
+582 QGQLTQAQTLPGFKL
-597 GAGQLKPEEATNT
+597 GVGQLKPEEATNT
-610 SFGVVYNN
+610 SFGIVYNK

-646 AQVTAMGA
+646 AQVAAMGA

-675 ETSGYDIVAAYSME
+675 ETSGFDLVASYSTV

-709 NSGAVTGASKIKRLE
+709 NSGAVTGAFKVKRLE

-733 ITLDQSW
+733 LTLDQSW
-740 NDKVSTFVRANMYG
+740 SDKVSSFVRANYYG
-754 EYYAVHADY
+754 EAYVVHADY
-763 FGTTSDSEWTV
+763 FGSTSDAEWTV
-774 DVSVNYQV
+774 DASVNFQLT
-782 NDNFNVSA
+782 DQFNVSA
-790 GVQNLFDTEALKIAG
+790 GVQNLFDTEALKLEG
-805 STGAANA
+805 SEGAK
-812 NGPGLGVPG
+812 GEGVPG

>member
-14 IATLIAVGSM
+14 ITTLIAVGSM

-111 STLITVNGK
+111 STLITTNGK

-230 TSRSAQRPDAAALIA
+230 TSRSLQRPDAAALIA

-252 NPAQVW
+252 TPAQIW

-274 VNNSDGSESYMF
+274 VTNSDGSESYMF

-295 GGFYYRNPDGRDGVF
+295 GGFYYRNPDGRSGVF
-310 TNPVDGV
+310 TIGDY
-317 DKRLVGNIDG
+317 RAVGNVDG
-327 TCQYGTGTSQAID
+327 TCAYGTGASGQVD
-340 PADYV
+340 PSNYV
-345 ARDAIMADPSCF
+345 TRDAIMADPSCF
-357 LMNQVAPG
+357 LMNEIAPG

-371 LGNITDTS
+371 VGTITDTS
-379 LTIGR
+379 FTTGR
-384 RGDISN
+384 RGEITDGFLS
-390 GILNGYSYDVSGSV
+390 GYSFDVSGSV

-440 FNFDLTKQVDSM
+440 FNFDLQKQFDSVSV
-452 TIAYG
+452 AYG

-492 AGFSPDSQGAFT
+492 AGFSPDSQGSFT
-504 RRSYGLYVDLEN
+504 RRSYGLYADIEN

-522 LVGGAFRYEDYS
+522 LLGGAFRYEDYS

-549 VNENVSLRASTSTGF
+549 VNDNVSLRASTSTGF

-582 LGQLTQAQTLPGFKL
+582 DGQLTQAQTLPGFKL

-610 SFGVVYNN
+610 SFGIVYNE
-618 DGLSLTADFFNIE
+618 GALSLTADFFAIE

-675 ETSGYDIVAAYSME
+675 ETTGYDLVAAYSTV
-689 LMGADSDISAAW
+689 LMGADSNISAAW

-709 NSGAVTGASKIKRLE
+709 NSGAVTGASKVKRLE

-733 ITLDQSW
+733 LTLAQTWS
-740 NDKVSTFVRANMYG
+740 DKVSTFVRANMYG
-754 EYYAVHADY
+754 EYYAVHADW
-763 FGTTSDSEWTV
+763 FGTTSDAEWTV
-774 DVSVNYQV
+774 DASVNYQLT
-782 NDNFNVSA
+782 DNFNVTA
-790 GVQNLFDTEALKIAG
+790 GVQNLFDTEALKIDGSAG
-805 STGAANA
+805 AKGE
-812 NGPGLGVPG
+812 GVPG
-821 NLLGGIYYE
+821 NVLGGIYYE

>member
-1 MLNKFIW
+1 
-8 TASKLS
+8 
-14 IATLIAVGSM
+14 
-24 LSVGSFA
+24 
-31 QDNEYVEEVVSI
+31 
-43 GTRGKP
+43 
-49 RSVSSSPVPV
+49 
-59 DVLSAEDIS
+59 
-68 KTGTDDLL
+68 
-76 MQLQGSIPSLNVHL
+76 
-90 QPISDAASMIRPAN
+90 
-104 LRGLSAD
+104 
-111 STLITVNGK
+111 
-120 RRHHASVIAFQGG
+120 
-133 GVNDGSQGA
+133 
-142 DISVIPAIA
+142 
-151 LKRVEVLRD
+151 
-160 GASAQYG
+160 
-167 SDAIAG
+167 
-173 VINFVLDDIS
+173 
-183 EGGSLSYKMG
+183 
-193 EYTEGDG
+193 
-200 ATTTIAGK
+200 
-208 YGMPLGQ
+208 MPLGQ

-245 AGNTAVA
+245 AGNAAVA
-252 NPAQVW
+252 NPAQIW

-266 VTFFMNAG
+266 VTFFMNSG
-274 VNNSDGSESYMF
+274 VTNSDGSESYMF
-286 GNYSERDVD
+286 GNYSERDID
-295 GGFYYRNPDGRDGVF
+295 GGFYYRNPDGRSGVF
-310 TNPVDGV
+310 TIGDY
-317 DKRLVGNIDG
+317 RAVGNVDG
-327 TCQYGTGTSQAID
+327 TCAYGTGASGQVD
-340 PADYV
+340 PSDY
-345 ARDAIMADPSCF
+345 ATRDLIMADPSCF
-357 LMNQVAPG
+357 LMNQIAPG

-371 LGNITDTS
+371 TGNITDTS

-390 GILNGYSYDVSGSV
+390 GMLSGYSYDLSGTV

-419 SMGPDTPRNFTTGSY
+419 SMGPDTPRNFDTGSY

-440 FNFDLTKQVDSM
+440 FNFDLTKQMDSM

-492 AGFSPDSQGAFT
+492 AGFSPDSQGSFT
-504 RRSYGLYVDLEN
+504 RRSYGLYADIEN

-539 NDFKLKAMYE
+539 NDFKLKAMYQ
-549 VNENVSLRASTSTGF
+549 VNDNVSLRASTSTGF

-582 LGQLTQAQTLPGFKL
+582 DGQLTQAQTLPGFKL
-597 GAGQLKPEEATNT
+597 GAGDLKPEEATNT
-610 SFGVVYNN
+610 SFGIVYNE
-618 DGLSLTADFFNIE
+618 GALSLTADFFTIE

-675 ETSGYDIVAAYSME
+675 ETTGYDLVAVYSTV
-689 LMGADSDISAAW
+689 LMGADSNISAAW

-733 ITLDQSW
+733 LTLAQTWS
-740 NDKVSTFVRANMYG
+740 DKVSTFVRANMYG
-754 EYYAVHADY
+754 EYYAVHADW
-763 FGTTSDSEWTV
+763 FGTTSDAEWTV
-774 DVSVNYQV
+774 DASVNYQLT
-782 NDNFNVSA
+782 DSFNVSA

-812 NGPGLGVPG
+812 NGPGQGVPG

>member
-14 IATLIAVGSM
+14 IATLIAVGSS

-31 QDNEYVEEVVSI
+31 QDNEFVEEVVSI

-111 STLITVNGK
+111 STLITTNGK

-200 ATTTIAGK
+200 ATSTIAGK
-208 YGMPLGQ
+208 IGMPLGQ

-230 TSRSAQRPDAAALIA
+230 TSRSLQRPDAAALIA
-245 AGNTAVA
+245 NGNTAVA
-252 NPAQVW
+252 TPAQIW

-274 VNNSDGSESYMF
+274 VTNSDGSESYMF

-310 TNPVDGV
+310 TSGDF
-317 DKRLVGNIDG
+317 RLVGDIDG
-327 TCQYGTGTSQAID
+327 TCAYSTSGTVD
-340 PADYV
+340 PTDYTL
-345 ARDAIMADPSCF
+345 RDTIMADASCF
-357 LMNQVAPG
+357 LMNQIAPG

-371 LGNITDTS
+371 VGTITDTS
-379 LTIGR
+379 FTTGR
-384 RGDISN
+384 RGDITDGFLS
-390 GILNGYSYDVSGSV
+390 GYSYDLSGSV

-440 FNFDLTKQVDSM
+440 FNFDLQRQYDSLSV
-452 TIAYG
+452 AYG

-492 AGFSPDSQGAFT
+492 AGFSPDSQGSFT
-504 RRSYGLYVDLEN
+504 RRSYGIYADLEN

-522 LVGGAFRYEDYS
+522 LLGGAFRYEDYS

-539 NDFKLKAMYE
+539 NDFKLKAMYQ

-582 LGQLTQAQTLPGFKL
+582 QGQLTQAQTLPGFKL
-597 GAGQLKPEEATNT
+597 GVGQLKPEEATNT
-610 SFGVVYNN
+610 SFGVVYNK

-646 AQVTAMGA
+646 AQVAAMGA

-675 ETSGYDIVAAYSME
+675 ETSGFDLVASYSTV

-709 NSGAVTGASKIKRLE
+709 NSGAVTGAFKVKRLE

-733 ITLDQSW
+733 LTLDQSW
-740 NDKVSTFVRANMYG
+740 SDKVSSFVRANYYG
-754 EYYAVHADY
+754 EAYVVHADY
-763 FGTTSDSEWTV
+763 FGSTSDAEWTV
-774 DVSVNYQV
+774 DASVNFQLT
-782 NDNFNVSA
+782 DQFNVSA
-790 GVQNLFDTEALKIAG
+790 GVQNLFDTEALKLEGSAG
-805 STGAANA
+805 AKGE
-812 NGPGLGVPG
+812 GVPG

>member
-31 QDNEYVEEVVSI
+31 QDNEFVEEVVSI

-111 STLITVNGK
+111 STLITTNGK

-200 ATTTIAGK
+200 ATSTIAGK
-208 YGMPLGQ
+208 FGMPLGQ

-230 TSRSAQRPDAAALIA
+230 TSRSLQRPDAAALIA

-252 NPAQVW
+252 NPAQIW

-274 VNNSDGSESYMF
+274 VTNSDGSESYMF

-295 GGFYYRNPDGRDGVF
+295 GGFYYRNPDGRSGVF
-310 TNPVDGV
+310 TIGDY
-317 DKRLVGNIDG
+317 RAVGNVDG
-327 TCQYGTGTSQAID
+327 TCAYGTGASGQVD
-340 PADYV
+340 PSNYV
-345 ARDAIMADPSCF
+345 TRDAIMADPSCF
-357 LMNQVAPG
+357 LMNEIAPG

-371 LGNITDTS
+371 VGTITDTS
-379 LTIGR
+379 FTTGR
-384 RGDISN
+384 RGEITDGFLS
-390 GILNGYSYDVSGSV
+390 GYSFDVSGSV

-440 FNFDLTKQVDSM
+440 FNFDLQKQFDSVSV
-452 TIAYG
+452 AYG

-492 AGFSPDSQGAFT
+492 AGFSPDSQGSFT

-522 LVGGAFRYEDYS
+522 LIGGAFRYEDYS

-549 VNENVSLRASTSTGF
+549 VNDNVSLRASTSTGF

-582 LGQLTQAQTLPGFKL
+582 DGQLTQAQTLPGFKL

-610 SFGVVYNN
+610 SFGIVYNE
-618 DGLSLTADFFNIE
+618 GALSLTADFFAIE
-631 LEDRV
+631 VEDRV

-646 AQVTAMGA
+646 AQVTAMGV

-675 ETSGYDIVAAYSME
+675 ETTGYDIVAAYSTV
-689 LMGADSDISAAW
+689 LMGADSNISAAW

-709 NSGAVTGASKIKRLE
+709 NSGAVTGASKVKRLE

-733 ITLDQSW
+733 LTLAQTWS
-740 NDKVSTFVRANMYG
+740 DKVSTFVRANMYG
-754 EYYAVHADY
+754 EYYAVHADW
-763 FGTTSDSEWTV
+763 FGTTSDAEWTV
-774 DVSVNYQV
+774 DASVNYQLT
-782 NDNFNVSA
+782 DNFNVTA
-790 GVQNLFDTEALKIAG
+790 GVQNLFDTEALKIDGSAG
-805 STGAANA
+805 AKGE
-812 NGPGLGVPG
+812 GVPG
-821 NLLGGIYYE
+821 NVVGGIYYE

>member
-59 DVLSAEDIS
+59 DVLSSEDIS

-76 MQLQGSIPSLNVHL
+76 LQLQGSVPSLNVHL

-200 ATTTIAGK
+200 ATSTISGK

-252 NPAQVW
+252 NPAQIW

-266 VTFFMNAG
+266 VTFFMNSG
-274 VNNSDGSESYMF
+274 VMNSDGSESYMF

-295 GGFYYRNPDGRDGVF
+295 GGFYYRNPDGRSGVF
-310 TNPVDGV
+310 TIGDY
-317 DKRLVGNIDG
+317 RAVGNVDG
-327 TCQYGTGTSQAID
+327 TCAYGTGASGQVD
-340 PADYV
+340 PSNYAT
-345 ARDAIMADPSCF
+345 RDLIMADPSCF
-357 LMNQVAPG
+357 IMNQIAPG

-379 LTIGR
+379 LTVGR

-390 GILNGYSYDVSGSV
+390 GVLSGYSYDLSGSV

-419 SMGPDTPRNFTTGSY
+419 SMGPETPRNFDTGSY

-457 AEWREETF
+457 VEWREETF

-492 AGFSPDSQGAFT
+492 AGFSPDSQGSFT
-504 RRSYGLYVDLEN
+504 RRSYGLYADLEN

-522 LVGGAFRYEDYS
+522 LLGGAFRYEDYS

-539 NDFKLKAMYE
+539 NDFKLKAMYQ

-582 LGQLTQAQTLPGFKL
+582 QGQLTQAQTLPGFKL
-597 GAGQLKPEEATNT
+597 GVGQLKPEEATNT
-610 SFGVVYNN
+610 SFGVVYNK

-646 AQVTAMGA
+646 AQVAAMGA

-675 ETSGYDIVAAYSME
+675 ETSGFDLVASYSTV

-709 NSGAVTGASKIKRLE
+709 NSGAVTGAFKVKRLE

-733 ITLDQSW
+733 LTLDQSW
-740 NDKVSTFVRANMYG
+740 SDKVSSFVRANYYG
-754 EYYAVHADY
+754 EAYVVHADY
-763 FGTTSDSEWTV
+763 FGSTSDAEWTV
-774 DVSVNYQV
+774 DASVNFQLT
-782 NDNFNVSA
+782 DQFNVSA
-790 GVQNLFDTEALKIAG
+790 GVQNLFDTEALKLEGSAG
-805 STGAANA
+805 AKGE
-812 NGPGLGVPG
+812 GVPG

>member
-14 IATLIAVGSM
+14 ITTLIAVGSM

-111 STLITVNGK
+111 STLITTNGK

-230 TSRSAQRPDAAALIA
+230 TSRSLQRPDAAALIA
-245 AGNTAVA
+245 AGNSAVA
-252 NPAQVW
+252 TPAQIW

-274 VNNSDGSESYMF
+274 VTNSDGSESYMF

-295 GGFYYRNPDGRDGVF
+295 GGFYYRNPDGRSGVF
-310 TNPVDGV
+310 TIGDY
-317 DKRLVGNIDG
+317 RAVGNVDG
-327 TCQYGTGTSQAID
+327 TCAYGTGASGQVD
-340 PADYV
+340 PSNYV
-345 ARDAIMADPSCF
+345 TRDAIMADPSCF
-357 LMNQVAPG
+357 LMNEIAPG

-371 LGNITDTS
+371 VGTITDTS
-379 LTIGR
+379 FTTGR
-384 RGDISN
+384 RGEITDGFLS
-390 GILNGYSYDVSGSV
+390 GYSFDVSGSV

-440 FNFDLTKQVDSM
+440 FNFDLQKQFDSVSV
-452 TIAYG
+452 AYG

-492 AGFSPDSQGAFT
+492 AGFSPDSQGSFT
-504 RRSYGLYVDLEN
+504 RRSYGLYADIEN

-522 LVGGAFRYEDYS
+522 LLGGAFRYEDYS

-549 VNENVSLRASTSTGF
+549 VNDNVSLRASTSTGF

-582 LGQLTQAQTLPGFKL
+582 DGQLTQAQTLPGFKL

-610 SFGVVYNN
+610 SFGIVYNE
-618 DGLSLTADFFNIE
+618 GALSLTADFFAIE

-675 ETSGYDIVAAYSME
+675 ETTGYDLVAAYSTV
-689 LMGADSDISAAW
+689 LMGADSNISAAW

-709 NSGAVTGASKIKRLE
+709 NSGAVTGASKVKRLE

-733 ITLDQSW
+733 LTLAQTWS
-740 NDKVSTFVRANMYG
+740 DKVSTFVRANMYG
-754 EYYAVHADY
+754 EYYAVHADW
-763 FGTTSDSEWTV
+763 FGTTSDAEWTV
-774 DVSVNYQV
+774 DASVNYQLT
-782 NDNFNVSA
+782 DNFNVTA
-790 GVQNLFDTEALKIAG
+790 GVQNLFDTEALKIDGSAG
-805 STGAANA
+805 AKGE
-812 NGPGLGVPG
+812 GVPG
-821 NLLGGIYYE
+821 NVLGGIYYE

>member
-1 MLNKFIW
+1 MFNKIFG
-8 TASKLS
+8 TAAKLS
-14 IATLIAVGSM
+14 FTTLIAVGSM

-111 STLITVNGK
+111 STLITTNGK

-200 ATTTIAGK
+200 ATSTIAGK

-252 NPAQVW
+252 NPAQIW

-274 VNNSDGSESYMF
+274 VTNSDGSESYMF

-295 GGFYYRNPDGRDGVF
+295 GGFYYRNPDGRSGVF
-310 TNPVDGV
+310 TIGDY
-317 DKRLVGNIDG
+317 RAVGNVDG
-327 TCQYGTGTSQAID
+327 TCAYGTGASGQVD
-340 PADYV
+340 PSNYAT
-345 ARDAIMADPSCF
+345 RDAIMADPSCF
-357 LMNQVAPG
+357 LMNEIAPG

-371 LGNITDTS
+371 VGTITDTS
-379 LTIGR
+379 FTTGR
-384 RGDISN
+384 RGEITDGFLS
-390 GILNGYSYDVSGSV
+390 GYSYDVSGSV

-440 FNFDLTKQVDSM
+440 FNFDLQKQFDSVSV
-452 TIAYG
+452 AYG

-492 AGFSPDSQGAFT
+492 AGFSPDSQGSFT
-504 RRSYGLYVDLEN
+504 RRSYGLYADVEN

-522 LVGGAFRYEDYS
+522 LLGGAFRYEDYS

-539 NDFKLKAMYE
+539 NDFKLKGMYQ
-549 VNENVSLRASTSTGF
+549 VNDNVSLRASTSTGF

-582 LGQLTQAQTLPGFKL
+582 QGQLTQAQTLPGFKL

-610 SFGVVYNN
+610 SFGIVYNE
-618 DGLSLTADFFNIE
+618 GALSLTADFFTIE

-675 ETSGYDIVAAYSME
+675 ETTGYDLVAVYSTV
-689 LMGADSDISAAW
+689 LMGAESNISAAW

-709 NSGAVTGASKIKRLE
+709 NSGAVTGASKVKRLE

-733 ITLDQSW
+733 LTLAQTWSDQ
-740 NDKVSTFVRANMYG
+740 VSTFVRANMYG

-763 FGTTSDSEWTV
+763 FGTTSDAEWTV
-774 DVSVNYQV
+774 DASVNYQLT
-782 NDNFNVSA
+782 DSFNVSA

-812 NGPGLGVPG
+812 NGPGQGVPG

>member
-1 MLNKFIW
+1 
-8 TASKLS
+8 
-14 IATLIAVGSM
+14 M
-24 LSVGSFA
+24 LSVNSFA

-200 ATTTIAGK
+200 ATSTIAGK

-252 NPAQVW
+252 NPAQIW

-266 VTFFMNAG
+266 VTFFMNSG
-274 VNNSDGSESYMF
+274 VTNSDGSESYMF

-310 TNPVDGV
+310 TSGDF
-317 DKRLVGNIDG
+317 RLVGDIDG
-327 TCQYGTGTSQAID
+327 TCAYATPGTVD
-340 PADYV
+340 PADY
-345 ARDAIMADPSCF
+345 ALRDTIMADASCF
-357 LMNQVAPG
+357 LMNQIAPG

-371 LGNITDTS
+371 IGTITDTS

-384 RGDISN
+384 RGDISS
-390 GILNGYSYDVSGSV
+390 GMLNGYSYDVSGSV

-492 AGFSPDSQGAFT
+492 AGFSPDSQGSFT
-504 RRSYGLYVDLEN
+504 RRSYGLYADIEN

-539 NDFKLKAMYE
+539 NDFKLKAMYQ
-549 VNENVSLRASTSTGF
+549 VNDNVSLRASTSTGF

-582 LGQLTQAQTLPGFKL
+582 DGQLTQAQTLPGFKL
-597 GAGQLKPEEATNT
+597 GAGQLKPEEASNT
-610 SFGVVYNN
+610 SFGIVYNQ
-618 DGLSLTADFFNIE
+618 GALSLTADFFSIE

-636 ALTSNAAPTA
+636 ALTSNAAPTV

-675 ETSGYDIVAAYSME
+675 ETTGYDLVAVYSTV
-689 LMGADSDISAAW
+689 LMGADSNISAAW

-733 ITLDQSW
+733 ITLDQTWS
-740 NDKVSTFVRANMYG
+740 DKVSTFVRANMYG
-754 EYYAVHADY
+754 EYYAVHADW
-763 FGTTSDSEWTV
+763 FGTNSDTEWTV
-774 DVSVNYQV
+774 DASVNYQV

-790 GVQNLFDTEALKIAG
+790 GVQNLFDTEGLKIDGSAG
-805 STGAANA
+805 AIGE
-812 NGPGLGVPG
+812 GVPG
-821 NLLGGIYYE
+821 NVLGGIYYE

>member
-111 STLITVNGK
+111 STLITTNGK

-200 ATTTIAGK
+200 ATSTIAGK
-208 YGMPLGQ
+208 FGMPLGQ

-230 TSRSAQRPDAAALIA
+230 TSRSLQRPDAAALIA

-252 NPAQVW
+252 NPAQIW

-274 VNNSDGSESYMF
+274 VTNSDGSESYMF

-295 GGFYYRNPDGRDGVF
+295 GGFYYRNPDGRSGVF
-310 TNPVDGV
+310 TIGDY
-317 DKRLVGNIDG
+317 RAVGNVDG
-327 TCQYGTGTSQAID
+327 TCAYGTGASGQVD
-340 PADYV
+340 PSNYV
-345 ARDAIMADPSCF
+345 TRDAIMADPSCF
-357 LMNQVAPG
+357 LMNEIAPG

-371 LGNITDTS
+371 VGTITDTS
-379 LTIGR
+379 FTTGR
-384 RGDISN
+384 RGEITDGFLS
-390 GILNGYSYDVSGSV
+390 GYSFDVSGSV

-440 FNFDLTKQVDSM
+440 FNFDLQRQYDSLSV
-452 TIAYG
+452 AYG

-492 AGFSPDSQGAFT
+492 AGFSPDSQGSFT

-522 LVGGAFRYEDYS
+522 LLGGAFRYEDYS

-549 VNENVSLRASTSTGF
+549 LNENVSLRASTSTGF

-582 LGQLTQAQTLPGFKL
+582 DGQLTQAQTLPGFKL
-597 GAGQLKPEEATNT
+597 GAGQLKPEEATNS
-610 SFGVVYNN
+610 SFGVVYNK

-631 LEDRV
+631 VEDRV

-646 AQVTAMGA
+646 AQVIAMGV

-675 ETSGYDIVAAYSME
+675 ETSGFDLVAAYSMD
-689 LMGADSDISAAW
+689 LMGADSNISAAW

-709 NSGAVTGASKIKRLE
+709 NSGAVTGASKVKRLE

-733 ITLDQSW
+733 LTLDQTW

-754 EYYAVHADY
+754 EYYAVHADW
-763 FGTTSDSEWTV
+763 FGTTSDAEWTV
-774 DVSVNYQV
+774 DASVNYQI

-790 GVQNLFDTEALKIAG
+790 GVQNLFDTEALKIDGSAG
-805 STGAANA
+805 AKGE
-812 NGPGLGVPG
+812 GVPG
-821 NLLGGIYYE
+821 NVLGGIYYE

>member
-14 IATLIAVGSM
+14 ITTLIAVGSM

-111 STLITVNGK
+111 STLITTNGK

-200 ATTTIAGK
+200 ATSTIAGK

-252 NPAQVW
+252 NPAQIW

-274 VNNSDGSESYMF
+274 VTNSDGSESYMF

-295 GGFYYRNPDGRDGVF
+295 GGFYYRNPDGRSGVF
-310 TNPVDGV
+310 TIGDY
-317 DKRLVGNIDG
+317 RAVGNVDG
-327 TCQYGTGTSQAID
+327 TCAYGTGASGQVD
-340 PADYV
+340 PSNYAT
-345 ARDAIMADPSCF
+345 RDAIMADPSCF
-357 LMNQVAPG
+357 LMNEIAPG

-371 LGNITDTS
+371 VGTITDTS
-379 LTIGR
+379 FTTGR
-384 RGDISN
+384 RGEITDGFLS
-390 GILNGYSYDVSGSV
+390 GYSFDVSGSV

-440 FNFDLTKQVDSM
+440 FNFDLQKQFDSVSV
-452 TIAYG
+452 AYG

-492 AGFSPDSQGAFT
+492 AGFSPDSQGSFT
-504 RRSYGLYVDLEN
+504 RRSYGLYADVEN

-522 LVGGAFRYEDYS
+522 LLGGAFRYEDYS

-539 NDFKLKAMYE
+539 NDFKLKGMYQ
-549 VNENVSLRASTSTGF
+549 VNDNVSLRASTSTGF

-582 LGQLTQAQTLPGFKL
+582 QGQLTQAQTLPGFKL

-610 SFGVVYNN
+610 SFGIVYNE
-618 DGLSLTADFFNIE
+618 GALSLTADFFTIE

-646 AQVTAMGA
+646 AQVIAMGA

-675 ETSGYDIVAAYSME
+675 ETTGYDLVAVYSTV
-689 LMGADSDISAAW
+689 LMGAESNISAAW

-709 NSGAVTGASKIKRLE
+709 NSGAVTGASKVKRLE

-733 ITLDQSW
+733 LTLAQTWSDQ
-740 NDKVSTFVRANMYG
+740 VSTFVRANMYG

-763 FGTTSDSEWTV
+763 FGTTSDAEWTV
-774 DVSVNYQV
+774 DASVNYQLT
-782 NDNFNVSA
+782 DSFNVSA

-812 NGPGLGVPG
+812 NGPGQGVPG

>member
-1 MLNKFIW
+1 
-8 TASKLS
+8 
-14 IATLIAVGSM
+14 
-24 LSVGSFA
+24 
-31 QDNEYVEEVVSI
+31 
-43 GTRGKP
+43 
-49 RSVSSSPVPV
+49 
-59 DVLSAEDIS
+59 
-68 KTGTDDLL
+68 
-76 MQLQGSIPSLNVHL
+76 
-90 QPISDAASMIRPAN
+90 
-104 LRGLSAD
+104 
-111 STLITVNGK
+111 
-120 RRHHASVIAFQGG
+120 
-133 GVNDGSQGA
+133 
-142 DISVIPAIA
+142 
-151 LKRVEVLRD
+151 
-160 GASAQYG
+160 
-167 SDAIAG
+167 
-173 VINFVLDDIS
+173 
-183 EGGSLSYKMG
+183 
-193 EYTEGDG
+193 
-200 ATTTIAGK
+200 
-208 YGMPLGQ
+208 MPLGQ

-252 NPAQVW
+252 NPAQIW

-266 VTFFMNAG
+266 VTFFLNAG
-274 VNNSDGSESYMF
+274 VTNSDGSESYMF

-295 GGFYYRNPDGRDGVF
+295 GGFYYRNPDGRSGVF
-310 TNPVDGV
+310 TIGDY
-317 DKRLVGNIDG
+317 RAVGNVDG
-327 TCQYGTGTSQAID
+327 TCSYGTGASGQVD
-340 PADYV
+340 PSNYAT
-345 ARDAIMADPSCF
+345 RDAIMADPSCF
-357 LMNQVAPG
+357 LMNEIAPG

-371 LGNITDTS
+371 VGTITDTS
-379 LTIGR
+379 FTTGR
-384 RGDISN
+384 RGEITDGFLS
-390 GILNGYSYDVSGSV
+390 GYSFDVSGSV

-440 FNFDLTKQVDSM
+440 FNFDLQKQFDSLSV
-452 TIAYG
+452 AYG

-492 AGFSPDSQGAFT
+492 AGFSPDSQGSFT
-504 RRSYGLYVDLEN
+504 RRSYGLYADVEN

-522 LVGGAFRYEDYS
+522 LLGGAFRYEDYS

-539 NDFKLKAMYE
+539 NDFKLKGMYQ
-549 VNENVSLRASTSTGF
+549 VNDNVSLRASTSTGF

-582 LGQLTQAQTLPGFKL
+582 QGQLTQAQTLPGFKL

-610 SFGVVYNN
+610 SFGIVYNE
-618 DGLSLTADFFNIE
+618 GALSLTADFFTIE

-646 AQVTAMGA
+646 AQVIAMGA

-675 ETSGYDIVAAYSME
+675 ETTGYDLVAVYSTV
-689 LMGADSDISAAW
+689 LMGAESNISAAW

-709 NSGAVTGASKIKRLE
+709 NSGAVTGASKVKRLE

-733 ITLDQSW
+733 LTLAQTWSDQ
-740 NDKVSTFVRANMYG
+740 VSTFVRANMYG

-763 FGTTSDSEWTV
+763 FGTTSDAEWTV
-774 DVSVNYQV
+774 DASVNYQLT
-782 NDNFNVSA
+782 DSFNVSA

-805 STGAANA
+805 SKGAANA
-812 NGPGLGVPG
+812 NGPGQGVPG